1 MSNKNDSKK
10 MSQFMRDYIMEV
22 NKFDPVASMEL
33 IRLNLGIKTDEKD
46 DHEHSNPQNNKS

>member
-10 MSQFMRDYIMEV
+10 ISQFMRDYIMEV
-22 NKFDPVASMEL
+22 NKFDPIASMEL